1 MTNTM
6 NELIEYDARLE
17 KCPLPLVK
25 TKLLLKSLTGGQQ
38 VRVLLADSGS
48 ISDIPKLLTKQC
60 IEFKLQQIDKQ
71 VIELLLVIP
80 DNKKSK
86 NIND

>member
-6 NELIEYDARLE
+6 NKLIEYDARLE

-25 TKLLLKSLTGGQQ
+25 TKLLLKSLTSGQQ
-38 VRVLLADSGS
+38 VRLLLSDPGS

-60 IEFKLQQIDKQ
+60 IEFTQQQIDKQ

-80 DNKKSK
+80 ENNKSK